1 MDQALEAGSGYVDE
15 YKAAFDVLPP
25 LTSLQMQKVSD
36 LKDGKVNFPARASD
50 SLVGKGVHL
59 RPQESSLGPAGQL
72 ACPAQPRASG
82 VWRGVLEGQTP
93 SAAANRAAPVLL
105 GVVALDVCGV
115 LANTA
120 LSGSSLHFLP
130 GALLEEAE
138 RQRRLAAAKELSRG
152 DIQAHVKVFK
162 LAGRVGQVLSHSAE
176 LFLYGDDAGTFEAIL
191 RLQPLIHVTREAH
204 FQVAREGPLGAIHEV
219 WSEVAMVELPRL
231 FQLSITHATSAVGI
245 PKQQFLVEEEDEILV
260 INAWQRDEDEISK
273 SLTAISLEQLLWC
286 ETLRALAETP
296 PCAEEAVPA
305 ARLSLADEGV
315 TTYEELLDSPN
326 EEGAGVPREDA
337 PRLASLAF
345 LRQYVNRPVL
355 EEELLP
361 RLLPNQRGVVR
372 VFSAQL
378 DEHEGTSPLKGLRP
392 PKPKTLDDLFSENPD
407 FRKPSHYA
415 TGIDENDPDRGDPL
429 IPYDLTSVLLL
440 CETSGFLLAFHC
452 LQAKDPST

>member
-15 YKAAFDVLPP
+15 YKAAFDALPP
-25 LTSLQMQKVSD
+25 FTSLQMQKVSD
-36 LKDGKVNFPARASD
+36 LKDGKVNFPTRASD

-82 VWRGVLEGQTP
+82 VWRGILEGQTP
-93 SAAANRAAPVLL
+93 FAAANRAAPVLL

-120 LSGSSLHFLP
+120 LSRSSLHFLP

-138 RQRRLAAAKELSRG
+138 QQRRLAAAKELSRG
-152 DIQAHVKVFK
+152 DIQGHVKVFT

-176 LFLYGDDAGTFEAIL
+176 LFLHGDDAGTFEAIL
-191 RLQPLIHVTREAH
+191 RLQPLIHVTREVH

-231 FQLSITHATSAVGI
+231 FQLSITHATSAVGT
-245 PKQQFLVEEEDEILV
+245 KQFLVEEEDEILV
-260 INAWQRDEDEISK
+260 INAWQRDEDKISK
-273 SLTAISLEQLLWC
+273 LLNAISLEQLLWC

-345 LRQYVNRPVL
+345 LRQYVSRQVL

-361 RLLPNQRGVVR
+361 RLLPKQRGVVR

-415 TGIDENDPDRGDPL
+415 TGMDENDPDRGDPL

-440 CETSGFLLAFHC
+440 CETSGFLVAFHC
-452 LQAKDPST
+452 LQAKDQST